1 MNSNHSNNPS
11 TLGYEVNDIYGHS
24 KVNMICFM
32 DVPLLEST
40 YRESLV
46 GCNLQNKK

>member
-11 TLGYEVNDIYGHS
+11 TPGYEVNDIYGHS

-40 YRESLV
+40 VIYKTK
-46 GCNLQNKK
+46 NKFYPS